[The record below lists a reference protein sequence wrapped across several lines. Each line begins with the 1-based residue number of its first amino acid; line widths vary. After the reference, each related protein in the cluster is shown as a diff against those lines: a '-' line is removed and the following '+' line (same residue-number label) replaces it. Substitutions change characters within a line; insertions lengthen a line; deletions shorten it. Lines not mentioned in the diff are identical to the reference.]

1 MDENKRA
8 WTYSRIDAPEDAH
21 GCLKGQKKGLFDY
34 AEQMGFE
41 VVGSSEDL
49 GSGLDFE
56 HSGLL
61 KAMKAA
67 ADGEFGV
74 LLIKRLDRLG
84 RDMPKTMEFLMG
96 MEQLGIKVYSPLE
109 GEISFSQF
117 KELYDGYCAMILE

>member
-21 GCLKGQKKGLFDY
+21 GRLKGQKKELFDY
-34 AEQMGFE
+34 AEQKGFE

-56 HSGLL
+56 RSGLL
-61 KAMKAA
+61 KVMKAA

-84 RDMPKTMEFLMG
+84 RDMPKTMELLMG
-96 MEQLGIKVYSPLE
+96 MEQIGIKVYSPLE
-109 GEISFSQF
+109 GEISFSQY
-117 KELYDGYCAMILE
+117 KELYDGYCAMILK

>member
-1 MDENKRA
+1 MEQKNRA
-8 WTYSRIDAPEDAH
+8 WTYGRIDAPEDAH
-21 GCLKGQKKGLFDY
+21 GRLKGQKKELFDY

-56 HSGLL
+56 RSGLL
-61 KAMKAA
+61 KVMKAA

-84 RDMPKTMEFLMG
+84 RDMPKTMELLMG

>member
-8 WTYSRIDAPEDAH
+8 WTYCRIDAPEDAH
-21 GCLKGQKKGLFDY
+21 GRLKGQKKELFDY
-34 AEQMGFE
+34 AEQMDFE

-49 GSGLDFE
+49 GSGLNFDR
-56 HSGLL
+56 SGLL
-61 KAMKAA
+61 KIMKAA
-67 ADGEFGV
+67 TDEEFDV

-84 RDMPKTMEFLMG
+84 RDMPKTMELLMG

-109 GEISFSQF
+109 GEISFSQY

>member
-8 WTYSRIDAPEDAH
+8 WTYCRIDAPEDTH
-21 GCLKGQKKGLFDY
+21 GRLKGQKKDLFDY

-56 HSGLL
+56 RSGLL
-61 KAMKAA
+61 KVMKAA
-67 ADGEFGV
+67 TDGEFDV
-74 LLIKRLDRLG
+74 LLIRWLDRLG

-96 MEQLGIKVYSPLE
+96 LDQLGIKVYSPLE
-109 GEISFSQF
+109 GEISFSQYKDVF
-117 KELYDGYCAMILE
+117 DRYISMTLE

>member
-21 GCLKGQKKGLFDY
+21 GRLKGQKKELFDY

-56 HSGLL
+56 RSGLL
-61 KAMKAA
+61 KVMKAA

-84 RDMPKTMEFLMG
+84 RDMPKTMELLME
-96 MEQLGIKVYSPLE
+96 MDQLGIKVYSPLE
-109 GEISFSQF
+109 GEISFSQYKDVF
-117 KELYDGYCAMILE
+117 DRYISVTLE

>member
-21 GCLKGQKKGLFDY
+21 GRLKEQKKELFDY

-56 HSGLL
+56 RSGLL
-61 KAMKAA
+61 KVMKAA

-84 RDMPKTMEFLMG
+84 RDMPKTMELLMG
-96 MEQLGIKVYSPLE
+96 MEQIGIKVYSPLE
-109 GEISFSQF
+109 GEISFSQY
-117 KELYDGYCAMILE
+117 KELYDGYCAMILK

>member
-21 GCLKGQKKGLFDY
+21 GRLKGQKKELFDY

-56 HSGLL
+56 RSGLL
-61 KAMKAA
+61 KVMKAA
-67 ADGEFGV
+67 ADENLA

-84 RDMPKTMEFLMG
+84 RDMPKTMELLMG
-96 MEQLGIKVYSPLE
+96 MEQIGIKVYSPLE
-109 GEISFSQF
+109 GEISFSQY
-117 KELYDGYCAMILE
+117 KELYDGYCAMILK

>member
-21 GCLKGQKKGLFDY
+21 GRLKEQKKELFDY

-56 HSGLL
+56 RSGLL
-61 KAMKAA
+61 KVMKAA

-84 RDMPKTMEFLMG
+84 RDMPKTMELLME
-96 MEQLGIKVYSPLE
+96 MDQLGIKVYSPLE
-109 GEISFSQF
+109 GEISFSQYKDVF
-117 KELYDGYCAMILE
+117 DRYISVTLE